1 MNAVSVEMLQRDSVF
16 QRTLDE
22 RKRVAEDV
30 LLKVFTAT
38 YWIIKKELPNDKIKS
53 HVQPPELTC
62 ILGFLVWWTWDFVC
76 FFFALP

>member
-1 MNAVSVEMLQRDSVF
+1 MF

-38 YWIIKKELPNDKIKS
+38 YWIMEKKVPNDKIKS
-53 HVQPPELTC
+53 HVQPLGLTY
-62 ILGFLVWWTWDFVC
+62 IPGFLVWWTLDFVY
-76 FFFALP
+76 FFIALL